1 MQVRSKQFLAY
12 FLGIAFGVMIGKLL
26 YDIAA
31 LVYSLSGGG
40 IQ

>member
-1 MQVRSKQFLAY
+1 MQVRSKQFLVGI
-12 FLGIAFGVMIGKLL
+12 LGTALGVMIGKLL
-26 YDIAA
+26 YDIAV